1 MAYLNGPDRRLHPR
15 WRTRDGVECR
25 LQTRTRVR
33 LLDISAVGTLL
44 GIERPLPVG
53 TQARLQSTVGSA
65 PFSPV
70 VEICRTATRGP
81 DPKAVALGAI
91 FVSMDDRSRRS
102 LQAFLAVAGS

>member
-15 WRTRDGVECR
+15 WRVRDGVECR

-33 LLDISAVGTLL
+33 LIDISADGTLL
-44 GIERPLPVG
+44 GIERPLSVG
-53 TQARLQSTVGSA
+53 TEARLQSTVGNA

-70 VEICRTATRGP
+70 VKIRRSASRGT
-81 DPKAVALGAI
+81 DPKAFALGAI